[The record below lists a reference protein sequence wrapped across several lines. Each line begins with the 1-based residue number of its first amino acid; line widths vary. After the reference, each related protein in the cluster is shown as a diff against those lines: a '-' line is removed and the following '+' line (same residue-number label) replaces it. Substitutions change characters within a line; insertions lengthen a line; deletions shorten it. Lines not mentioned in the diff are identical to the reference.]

1 MRDILSLHQRYMQ
14 KYEYQNALDNYE
26 NLCGEVVT
34 RKETEEE
41 KRKGKSRKPYK
52 YDLKKAVDR
61 LLKRNTNQS
70 GD

>member
-1 MRDILSLHQRYMQ
+1 MRGIISLHQRYMQ
-14 KYEYQNALDNYE
+14 QYEYRKMLSNYE
-26 NLCGEVVT
+26 RLCGEVIT

-41 KRKGKSRKPYK
+41 KQKGKSRKPYK
-52 YDLKKAVDR
+52 YDWNKAVDR